1 MFFSKEYMI
10 QKLTARIRLLRET
23 GEEKNKNLI
32 AKAKRELK
40 KYQKD

>member
-1 MFFSKEYMI
+1 MFLRSARLF
-10 QKLTARIRLLRET
+10 QKLTARIRLLRAN